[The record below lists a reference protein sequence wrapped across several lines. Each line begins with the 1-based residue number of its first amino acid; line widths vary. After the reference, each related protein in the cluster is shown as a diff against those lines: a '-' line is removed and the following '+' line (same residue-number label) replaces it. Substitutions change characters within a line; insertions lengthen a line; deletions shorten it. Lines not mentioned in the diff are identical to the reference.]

1 MADPPPP
8 SRIGIDIGGTFT
20 DVVYIR
26 GKALH
31 RGKADTTH
39 YDLKVGFMNAT
50 RAAAERAGV
59 ALEDALGEAD
69 SIAYSTTVG
78 TNALIERRGARLGLI
93 TTKGF
98 EHTVHVG
105 RARNWGDGLP
115 TEKKYDRGRAVRP
128 VPLIPQDRIVGVQ
141 ERIDNLGNVIIPM
154 RDEDVRAQIRY
165 LVDRGVRGFVVVLL
179 NAYVEPAHENRIGA
193 LIAEQFPECYL
204 GHMPVFLSHQISPKA
219 GEYRRSMT
227 VIIDAYLRDLTE
239 GHLLR
244 LTDDLRGIGYRRPV
258 FVAKNTGGLSSL
270 SRSQALHLLGSSPAA
285 SVIGSDRLGA
295 LVGAP
300 NVIVS
305 DMGGTSFDVGLV
317 VEGRDRVYE
326 YDPVVDRFRV
336 QIPYVAHWSVGAG
349 GGSIARLVDGELR
362 VGPDSAGSNPGP
374 ACYGRGGEEPTVT
387 DADVV
392 LGYINPDNFLGGRIR
407 IDAARAEAAIRRRIA
422 EPLGRSV
429 TEAAWDIKR
438 LIDGYMGQEM
448 YRICAL
454 TSGQDPRD
462 FVLFALGGAGP
473 VHATG
478 YADGAD
484 VGRVATFPV
493 SSVFGAFSTLTMDV
507 LQTYERTLHLNLYS
521 HRDGSYAADDVA
533 RFNREVEALVAIGER
548 DMAEEGFDRAAVTLE
563 LEIHICYGQ
572 QRQTLPVPVPGL
584 RLAGGGDVKAICD
597 DFNARYAEKY
607 GAGACYPEAGI
618 EMVELRLNALGPAEK
633 HEFRKLRRDRK
644 PEASLVGSRLAYWG
658 PEHGHVDTPV
668 YRRETLG
675 ARVRLAGPVL
685 CEADDTVI
693 VAPPGWRLSIDDWG
707 TGWIERLE

>member
-1 MADPPPP
+1 MSA
-8 SRIGIDIGGTFT
+8 SIGIDIGGTFT
-20 DVVYIR
+20 DVVYMRDGELYR
-26 GKALH
+26 GKS
-31 RGKADTTH
+31 DTTH

-50 RAAAERAGV
+50 RAAAERAGLE
-59 ALEDALGEAD
+59 LEDALRGAD

-78 TNALIERRGARLGLI
+78 TNALIERRGAKLGLI

-128 VPLIPQDRIVGVQ
+128 VPLIPQDRIVGIQ

-154 RDEDVRAQIRY
+154 RDHDIRAQVQY
-165 LVDRGVRGFVVVLL
+165 LVDQGVRGFVVVLL
-179 NAYVEPAHENRIGA
+179 NAYVNPDHERRVGDI
-193 LIAEQFPECYL
+193 IAEQFPECFL
-204 GHMPVFLSHQISPKA
+204 GHMPVFLSHEISPKA

-239 GHLLR
+239 GHILR
-244 LTDDLRGIGYRRPV
+244 LSDDLREVGYRRPI

-285 SVIGSDRLGA
+285 AVIGSDHHGKII
-295 LVGAP
+295 GAP
-300 NVIVS
+300 NIIVS

-326 YDPVVDRFRV
+326 YDPVIDRFRV

-349 GGSIARLVDGELR
+349 GGSIAKVVDGDLR
-362 VGPDSAGSNPGP
+362 IGPESAGSNPGP
-374 ACYGRGGEEPTVT
+374 ACYGRGGEDPTVT
-387 DADVV
+387 DSDIV
-392 LGYINPDNFLGGRIR
+392 LGYINPDNFLGGRIK
-407 IDAARAEAAIRRRIA
+407 IDAARAEAAIRSHIA
-422 EPLGRSV
+422 EPLGKSV
-429 TEAAWDIKR
+429 IEAAWDIKR

-484 VGRVATFPV
+484 VNRVATFSV
-493 SSVFGAFSTLTMDV
+493 SSVFGAFSTLTMEV
-507 LQTYERTLHLNLYS
+507 LQTYERTLHLNLFS
-521 HRDGSYAADDVA
+521 HRDGSYAVGNIE
-533 RFNREVEALVAIGER
+533 RFNAEVDRLVEFGRR
-548 DMAEEGFDRAAVTLE
+548 DMTEEGFDLDAVTLQVE
-563 LEIHICYGQ
+563 VHVCYGQ
-572 QRQTLPVPVPGL
+572 QRQTLPIRVSGL
-584 RLAGGGDVKAICD
+584 RLKDAEGVKAICD
-597 DFNARYAEKY
+597 SFNATYAEKY
-607 GAGACYPEAGI
+607 GEGACYPEAGI
-618 EMVELRLNALGPAEK
+618 EMVEMRLNAIGPADK
-633 HEFRKLRRDRK
+633 HAFAPVAKDDD
-644 PEASLVGSRLAYWG
+644 PEASRIGARRVYWG
-658 PEHGHVDTPV
+658 PEHGHIETPV

-675 ARVRLAGPVL
+675 GEVVIPGPVV
-685 CEADDTVI
+685 CDAEDTVI
-693 VAPPGWRLSIDDWG
+693 VTPPGWTFRTDGWG
-707 TGWIERLE
+707 TGWIERLD

>member
-1 MADPPPP
+1 M
-8 SRIGIDIGGTFT
+8 SGSIGVDIGGTFT

-26 GKALH
+26 DGELY
-31 RGKADTTH
+31 RGKSDTTH

-50 RAAAERAGV
+50 RAAVARAG
-59 ALEDALGEAD
+59 LDLDDALKGAE

-128 VPLIPQDRIVGVQ
+128 APLVPQDRIVGIQ

-154 RDEDVRAQIRY
+154 RDEDVRTQVQS

-179 NAYVEPAHENRIGA
+179 NAYVNPVHERRVGA

-204 GHMPVFLSHQISPKA
+204 GHMPIFLSHEISPKA

-239 GHLLR
+239 GHVLR
-244 LTDDLRGIGYRRPV
+244 LSDDLREVGYRKPV

-270 SRSQALHLLGSSPAA
+270 SRSQALHLLGSSPVAT
-285 SVIGSDRLGA
+285 VIGSDHIGGII
-295 LVGAP
+295 GAP
-300 NVIVS
+300 NIIVS

-326 YDPVVDRFRV
+326 YDPVIDRFRV

-349 GGSIARLVDGELR
+349 GGSIAKMVEGDLR
-362 VGPDSAGSNPGP
+362 VGPESAGSNPGP
-374 ACYGRGGEEPTVT
+374 ACYGRGGDDPTVT

-392 LGYINPDNFLGGRIR
+392 LGYINPENFLGGRLR
-407 IDAARAEAAIRRRIA
+407 IDAARAEAAIRSHIA
-422 EPLGRSV
+422 APLGKSV
-429 TEAAWDIKR
+429 VEAAWDIKR

-473 VHATG
+473 AHATG

-484 VGRVATFPV
+484 VSRVATFSV

-521 HRDGSYAADDVA
+521 HRDGTYATGNIE
-533 RFNREVEALVAIGER
+533 RFNAEVDRLMAFGRR
-548 DMAEEGFDRAAVTLE
+548 DMTEEGFDLDAVTLQVE
-563 LEIHICYGQ
+563 VHICYGQ
-572 QRQTLPVPVPGL
+572 QRQTLPIRVPGL
-584 RLAGGGDVKAICD
+584 RLRDAADIKAVCD
-597 DFNARYAEKY
+597 SFNATYAEKY
-607 GAGACYPEAGI
+607 GEGACYPEAGI
-618 EMVELRLNALGPAEK
+618 EMVEVRLNAIGAADK
-633 HEFRKLRRDRK
+633 HAFEPVEEDTD
-644 PEASLVGSRLAYWG
+644 PEASRTGTRPAYWG
-658 PEHGHVDTPV
+658 PELGFIDTPI

-675 ARVRLAGPVL
+675 AKVAFPGPVL
-685 CEADDTVI
+685 CEAEDTVI
-693 VAPPGWRLSIDDWG
+693 VTPPGWRFRTDGWG
-707 TGWIERLE
+707 TGWIERLD